1 ALYTLSL
8 HDALPIFEYAQDN
21 SISYGTAGP
30 LTSNHLTMEQIAEK
44 TGMQVEH
51 IPYKGAA
58 ESINA
63 VLGEHVDASAE
74 ASAWVP
80 HVKDGKLRLLVVWS
94 GERLKTFHDV
104 PTLQEVGVDMVQT
117 SPWGIVAHKGTDPE
131 VGGKL

>member
-1 ALYTLSL
+1 YVIGLTGYAFGIVVPESSPFQTFEELV
-8 HDALPIFEYAQDN
+8 EYAQDN

-30 LTSNHLTMEQIAEK
+30 LTSNHLRMEQIAEK

-63 VLGEHVDASAE
+63 VLGEPVDASAA

-80 HVKDGKLRLLVVWS
+80 HVKDGRLRLLVVWS
-94 GERLKTFHDV
+94 GKRFKGFPDV
-104 PTLQEVGVDMVQT
+104 TTLEQVGND
-117 SPWGIVAHKGTDPE
+117 
-131 VGGKL
+131 